1 MIRSFRLLL
10 SGALIFVVLPLLSQ
24 IQYKEITLDDI
35 YRDQVFSVRNVSG
48 IRSMNDGVHYT
59 VSYRGREIQK
69 FSYKT
74 GSRVETLFSMNEI
87 EDPAFRTFNA
97 YEFSADE
104 SNILL
109 TTGRE
114 SIYRHSFRAD
124 FFVFDRSHKTLQH
137 LSENGKQQLAT
148 FSPDG
153 TKIAFVRE
161 NNLYYKDLVSGKE
174 VQVTFDGKRNEIING
189 APDWV
194 YEEEFGFSKAFA
206 WSPDSRKIAFYRFDE
221 TRVRLFNM
229 TMYGELYPEWY
240 SFKYPKAGEENSL
253 VTIHVYD
260 LAKGSTNAMDI
271 GEETDQY
278 IPRIKWTAEP
288 DKLAILRLNRLQ
300 NHIEVLIANP
310 ETGNSNVLYSEKN
323 KWYISETS
331 DDFIT
336 FLDDR
341 KHFIVMSERDGWMHF
356 YLYDMSG
363 KLVNQITNGEW
374 DVNELTA
381 YDQKSKTIYY
391 RSYEENSL
399 EMHVYSIQINGKNKK
414 KLSTRKGTNN
424 ISFSSN
430 FSYFINTHSGANSP
444 TYVSLHDSKGKLI
457 RVLEDNSAL
466 RQTMKTYQFSEV
478 EFTSFKTSD
487 ETELFAFMIK
497 PPDFDPGKKYPLLM
511 YVYGGPESQSVRDG
525 WGRHF
530 PWFQMLAQNGY
541 IVACVDNRGTNGRGE
556 EFRKATYL
564 QLGKYE
570 TMDQIE
576 AAIYFGSLPYIDA
589 KRIGIYGWSYGGYMA
604 ALCMT
609 KGADV
614 FKAGIAGAPVTS
626 WRFYDTIYTER
637 FMRTPQENPDGYDDN
652 SPINHVDKMKGAFL
666 LIHGTADDNVH
677 FQNSVEMADK
687 LIEADKYFDMLFY
700 PNRSHGISGG
710 NYSYHMYNSMTNFIF
725 KNL

>member
-59 VSYRGREIQK
+59 VSVRGREIQK

-124 FFVFDRSHKTLQH
+124 FFVFDRSHKTLQP

-430 FSYFINTHSGANSP
+430 FSYYINTHSGANSP
-444 TYVSLHDSKGKLI
+444 TYVSLHDSKGNLI

-637 FMRTPQENPDGYDDN
+637 FMRTPRENPDGYDDN

>member
-59 VSYRGREIQK
+59 VSVRGREIQK

-430 FSYFINTHSGANSP
+430 FSYYINTHSGANSP
-444 TYVSLHDSKGKLI
+444 TYVSLHDSKGNLI

>member
-1 MIRSFRLLL
+1 M
-10 SGALIFVVLPLLSQ
+10 
-24 IQYKEITLDDI
+24 
-35 YRDQVFSVRNVSG
+35 
-48 IRSMNDGVHYT
+48 
-59 VSYRGREIQK
+59 
-69 FSYKT
+69 
-74 GSRVETLFSMNEI
+74 
-87 EDPAFRTFNA
+87 
-97 YEFSADE
+97 
-104 SNILL
+104 
-109 TTGRE
+109 
-114 SIYRHSFRAD
+114 
-124 FFVFDRSHKTLQH
+124 
-137 LSENGKQQLAT
+137 
-148 FSPDG
+148 
-153 TKIAFVRE
+153 
-161 NNLYYKDLVSGKE
+161 
-174 VQVTFDGKRNEIING
+174 
-189 APDWV
+189 
-194 YEEEFGFSKAFA
+194 
-206 WSPDSRKIAFYRFDE
+206 
-221 TRVRLFNM
+221 
-229 TMYGELYPEWY
+229 
-240 SFKYPKAGEENSL
+240 
-253 VTIHVYD
+253 
-260 LAKGSTNAMDI
+260 KGM
-271 GEETDQY
+271 
-278 IPRIKWTAEP
+278 
-288 DKLAILRLNRLQ
+288 
-300 NHIEVLIANP
+300 
-310 ETGNSNVLYSEKN
+310 
-323 KWYISETS
+323 
-331 DDFIT
+331 
-336 FLDDR
+336 
-341 KHFIVMSERDGWMHF
+341 
-356 YLYDMSG
+356 
-363 KLVNQITNGEW
+363 LVNQITKGEW
-374 DVNELTA
+374 DVNELVA
-381 YDQKSKTIYY
+381 YDQKSRTLYY
-391 RSYEENSL
+391 RSYEENPL

-414 KLSTRKGTNN
+414 KLSTRKGTNS

-430 FSYFINTHSGANSP
+430 FSYYINTHSGANSP

-466 RQTMKTYQFSEV
+466 RQTMKSYQFSEV

-487 ETELFAFMIK
+487 ETELFAYMIK
-497 PPDFDPGKKYPLLM
+497 PPDFNPAKKYPLLM

-710 NYSYHMYNSMTNFIF
+710 NYSYHMYNSMTNFIL